1 MGSLYTGECMTE
13 MPLVSVIVP
22 CYNSGDTLSRTI
34 DSIVNQTWVNTEII
48 IVNDGS
54 TDEATNELLNNLATK
69 PKIMIY
75 SQSNKG
81 LASARNSGIRISK
94 GEFIIPLD
102 SDDWLTNNAIRIMF
116 DTYMNSNVNSVVF
129 SDIQLQ
135 GARGIVKTT
144 FCNSFEQLFSN
155 QLPYCMFFPK
165 IIFEKFGGYDENLRL
180 GLEDWEFNIR
190 LISSNL
196 EFIKLNE
203 PVLNYNVS
211 SSGMLKSMTMKSYS
225 TIWLYISKKNHTN
238 YGLKRL
244 YDLYRENKD
253 KPSNRPLRVYLIFLF
268 LSRLIPTKLFD
279 FFIYFLYQ
287 FQTSLSH
294 RNLSKNGR

>member
-1 MGSLYTGECMTE
+1 MNRI
-13 MPLVSVIVP
+13 PLVSVIVP
-22 CYNSGDTLSRTI
+22 CYNSGNTLSRTI
-34 DSIVNQTWVNTEII
+34 DSIEKQTWVNTELI

-54 TDEATNELLNNLATK
+54 TDEATNDLLDYFSTK
-69 PKIMIY
+69 PNITVY

-94 GEFIIPLD
+94 GEYILPLD

-116 DTYMNSNVNSVVF
+116 DTYKHGNVNSVVF
-129 SDIQLQ
+129 SDIKLQ
-135 GARGIVKTT
+135 GTRDIVKTT
-144 FCNSFEQLFSN
+144 YCNSFEQLFSN

-203 PVLNYNVS
+203 PVFNYNVS

-225 TIWLYISKKNHTN
+225 TIWLCISKKHHTN
-238 YGLKRL
+238 YGLKKL
-244 YDLYRENKD
+244 YDLYQENKD
-253 KPSNRPLRVYLIFLF
+253 KPSNRPLRVYFIFLF

-279 FFIYFLYQ
+279 FFIYSFYR
-287 FQTSLSH
+287 FQTSLCH